1 MTQYLDKYKHCL
13 YISISCL
20 QKSKYNCTKRISPK
34 ETRMILDMA
43 RKNIEEAVDGYIK
56 FDNDMGIVLN
66 TKQEQ
71 INSLKQEIY
80 LLNEQI
86 RKLSN

>member
-20 QKSKYNCTKRISPK
+20 QRAKYNCTKRISPK

-71 INSLKQEIY
+71 INNLKQEIY

-86 RKLSN
+86 RTLSN